1 MKSKV
6 GITIKSLVRALG
18 CCLLSAT
25 FYPLMSFASNDI
37 YVVDEFENLDI
48 TTSHPDEM
56 STETVESHFTV
67 SLDCTEP
74 KQVSFS
80 IPFGRQVEDQ
90 KMRITIL
97 DSANISYIGK
107 LERLEDGLPIPRTF
121 EHAYLDYQKGPVSF
135 SLDNKVHDE
144 LTFYLYCT
152 FKNPDVTGSIE
163 IEKIEI
169 LPLGF
174 IDDRDFAYILALLLL
189 MMFLVP
195 GFLAYAAFFG
205 NGKKERLLALL
216 VPMSLLCFIALYPV
230 LLIHQAWSS
239 TEAGS
244 TLLAAFTTLNLLLTV
259 WIARKGRFGI
269 LAQNFFRVRFE
280 LLAVAVVVLCLAAL
294 VTEGLDLPLHTFNH
308 LHLRNL
314 TYDVFYAHDP
324 LFQYVNGIAI
334 YHDEPFSSYYA
345 DGKLVYEVQDRGVV
359 VGVVYA
365 VFRGIASPFGTD
377 IAYSSGYYTLFGA
390 VLNALVL
397 LPLFAIHAY
406 FLAGR
411 ARPMLIL
418 LLVSASA
425 FMVTNYFI
433 TWYKLAGAGVV
444 ISGIV
449 LLLIGGNSIRQWAI
463 AGLLWGLATNFH
475 PGLALT
481 YPIIT
486 LWLMYRFFLARNKRV
501 APVVAAFFILL
512 GTFVA
517 MNLPWSVVK
526 ATYYEDTNALFRQHF
541 LGFQRH
547 DPEQGIVGSVEN
559 FLDKYTLQQQI
570 DKRMERLA
578 GSLRVE
584 EFESL
589 IDPETYQDWDDLM
602 YRWNA
607 LETSYMVFV
616 LTPLVVLLILS
627 TLFTRLLPMTAWKTP
642 VTKHRSDFR
651 WLLITQVLSVFLVIF
666 ASFGP
671 FEPDINWHIPMSC
684 LVLIIYL
691 LVHANIAT
699 GKIGASIII
708 GYAMFAHYRLFSQY
722 F

>member
-1 MKSKV
+1 
-6 GITIKSLVRALG
+6 
-18 CCLLSAT
+18 
-25 FYPLMSFASNDI
+25 MSNASDDA
-37 YVVDEFENLDI
+37 YVIDQFESLDI
-48 TTSHPDEM
+48 MTSHSDEM
-56 STETVESHFTV
+56 IVNMGESHFTV
-67 SLDCTEP
+67 SLDCTDP
-74 KQVSFS
+74 KQVSVR
-80 IPFGRQVEDQ
+80 IPFGRRTEDQ
-90 KMRITIL
+90 KMRITIT
-97 DSANISYIGK
+97 DSSNISYIGK
-107 LERLEDGLPIPRTF
+107 LERLENGLPIPRTF

-135 SLDNKVHDE
+135 SLDNKFHQH

-152 FKNPDVTGSIE
+152 FKNPDITGSIQ

-174 IDDRDFAYILALLLL
+174 SDDRDFAYILALLLL
-189 MMFLVP
+189 IMFLVP
-195 GFLAYAAFFG
+195 GFLAYAAFIG
-205 NGKKERLLALL
+205 NGEKERLLALL
-216 VPMSLLCFIALYPV
+216 VPLSLLCFIALYAV

-239 TEAGS
+239 TEAGA
-244 TLLAAFTTLNLLLTV
+244 TLLAAFLALNLFLL
-259 WIARKGRFGI
+259 IRISRRHGFRL
-269 LAQNFFRVRFE
+269 LAQNFLRVRFE

-294 VTEGLDLPLHTFNH
+294 VTKGLDLPLHTFNH

-324 LFQYVNGIAI
+324 IFQYVNGIAI
-334 YHDEPFSSYYA
+334 YHDEPFSAYYA
-345 DGKLVYEVQDRGVV
+345 DGKLVYEVQDRGIF
-359 VGVVYA
+359 VGVIYA
-365 VFRGIASPFGTD
+365 LFRGIASPFGTD

-406 FLAGR
+406 FFAGK

-433 TWYKLAGAGVV
+433 TWYKLAGAGIVL
-444 ISGIV
+444 SGIV

-486 LWLMYRFFLARNKRV
+486 LWLMYRFLLARNKRV
-501 APVVAAFFILL
+501 VPVLAAFFILL
-512 GTFVA
+512 ATFVA

-547 DPEQGIVGSVEN
+547 DPEHGIVGSVEN
-559 FLDKYTLQQQI
+559 FFDKYTLQQQI
-570 DKRMERLA
+570 EKRMERLA

-584 EFESL
+584 ELESL
-589 IDPETYQDWDDLM
+589 VDAEIYQDWDDLM

-607 LETSYMVFV
+607 LETSYLVFV
-616 LTPLVVLLILS
+616 VTPLIILLILS

-642 VTKHRSDFR
+642 VTEHRSDFR
-651 WLLITQVLSVFLVIF
+651 WLLITQVLSVLLVIF

-699 GKIGASIII
+699 GKIGASLII
-708 GYAMFAHYRLFSQY
+708 GYAVFAHYRLFSQY